1 MVYTGISLSASTVGQ
16 KGVEIAI
23 ADTGCSIP
31 QEDLKKLFDHFFTS
45 KDMSQAAKLGF
56 SVSFGII
63 QRHGGII
70 RVQSEVGRGY
80 FYYLAPNSK
89 TKLIA

>member
-16 KGVEIAI
+16 KCVAISI

-31 QEDLKKLFDHFFTS
+31 QEDLKKLFDHLFTS
-45 KDMSQAAKLGF
+45 KDVSQATKLGF
-56 SVSFGII
+56 SVSFGIM

-70 RVQSEVGRGY
+70 RVQSEVGRGST
-80 FYYLAPNSK
+80 FIIWLPVAKQS
-89 TKLIA
+89 